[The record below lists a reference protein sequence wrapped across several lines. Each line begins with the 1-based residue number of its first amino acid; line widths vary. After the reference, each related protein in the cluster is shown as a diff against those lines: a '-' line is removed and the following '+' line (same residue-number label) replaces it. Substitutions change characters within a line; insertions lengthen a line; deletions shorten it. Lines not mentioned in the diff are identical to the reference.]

1 MNSEQHQDLQHNWS
15 RITRWYAENTPQD
28 TLVLAD
34 GASAAEIAE
43 LEAGLGAR
51 LPDDLRYSL
60 SLHNGAANEAYLLYH
75 GELLSTSRILEVWQM
90 YRDMQHNE
98 GWGRGDSYRTEA
110 LQGPI
115 RAVYWDGLR
124 IPLTDNSGDAAM
136 LDLQAAAG
144 GQAGQIIEFDG
155 EVGPKTVLA
164 PSFSAW
170 IAQLADELEQGKHV
184 YIEDAGCV
192 APPGTW

>member
-1 MNSEQHQDLQHNWS
+1 MAPDLRQDLQHNWN
-15 RITRWYAENTPQD
+15 RIARWYATNTPQG
-28 TLVLAD
+28 TLVLD
-34 GASAAEIAE
+34 KGASEDEIAE
-43 LEAGLGAR
+43 LETALGQR
-51 LPDDLRYSL
+51 LPDDLRHSL
-60 SLHNGAANEAYLLYH
+60 SLHNGAANEGYLLYH
-75 GELLSTSRILEVWQM
+75 GELLSTRGILKVWQM

-98 GWGRGDSYRTEA
+98 GWGQGDDYETEE

-115 RAVYWDGLR
+115 RPVYWDGLR

-136 LDLQAAAG
+136 LDLLPAEG

-155 EVGPKTVLA
+155 EVGPRTVLA
-164 PSFSAW
+164 SSFSGW
-170 IAQLADELEQGKHV
+170 IAQLADELEQGRHV

>member
-1 MNSEQHQDLQHNWS
+1 MNPDLRQNLQHNWS
-15 RITRWYAENTPQD
+15 RIARWYAANTPQG
-28 TLVLAD
+28 TLVLAE
-34 GASAAEIAE
+34 GASEDEIAE
-43 LEAGLGAR
+43 LETALGLR
-51 LPDDLRYSL
+51 LPDDLRHSL
-60 SLHNGAANEAYLLYH
+60 SLHNGAANEGYLLYH
-75 GELLSTSRILEVWQM
+75 GELLSTARILEIWQM

-98 GWGRGDSYRTEA
+98 GWGQGSDYQTDE

-115 RAVYWDGLR
+115 RPVYWDGLR
-124 IPLTDNSGDAAM
+124 IALTDNSGDAAM
-136 LDLQAAAG
+136 LDLQPAKG

-155 EVGPKTVLA
+155 EVGPRTVLA

>member
-1 MNSEQHQDLQHNWS
+1 MNSDQQESLQHNWG
-15 RITRWYAENTPQD
+15 RITHWYAENTPQG
-28 TLVLAD
+28 TLILAD

-75 GELLSTSRILEVWQM
+75 GELLSTSRILEIWQM
-90 YRDMQHNE
+90 YRGMQSNE
-98 GWGRGDSYRTEA
+98 GWGQGDGYQTEA

-115 RAVYWDGLR
+115 RPVYWDELR

-136 LDLQAAAG
+136 LDLRPAAG
-144 GQAGQIIEFDG
+144 GQAGQVIEFDG
-155 EVGPKTVLA
+155 EVGPKIVLA
-164 PSFSAW
+164 PNFSAW